1 MHTLNLDLYNRT
13 SVSFVAVRCYTGHR
27 ATGLL
32 FISNG
37 VTRRERASNGEYTL
51 KVYVMCRYRGVR
63 EPSGPLRRGEKLTQY
78 PNLSL
83 LTLSSSRIPFGR
95 TAGQSQTLDPNNTE
109 RSGTTFTPH
118 PATFS

>member
-37 VTRRERASNGEYTL
+37 VTRRERAS
-51 KVYVMCRYRGVR
+51 
-63 EPSGPLRRGEKLTQY
+63 
-78 PNLSL
+78 
-83 LTLSSSRIPFGR
+83 TLS
-95 TAGQSQTLDPNNTE
+95 TLDVSTE
-109 RSGTTFTPH
+109 GCASRPVL
-118 PATFS
+118 